1 MARAEQKY
9 LIDRETLD
17 HLLAMLRDGVAKGA
31 SDEEI
36 REQTL
41 EILDPDYR
49 AKVDRAL
56 KEAAEG
62 KVRRF
67 KNAEEMIRD
76 LHSR

>member
-1 MARAEQKY
+1 MARAQQKY
-9 LIDRETLD
+9 LIDGETLD
-17 HLLAMLRDGVAKGA
+17 HLLAMLRDGVSKGA

-36 REQTL
+36 REQTR

-49 AKVDRAL
+49 AKVDRSL
-56 KEAAEG
+56 KEASEG